1 MLTLALALLL
11 RATSPLYLPV
21 SPLYLPASPPHLLST
36 STAALLHLPHISPYL
51 PASPPYLP
59 STSTAALHPHDF
71 VARFDG
77 AMLLQLLQMPR
88 QVRGR
93 C

>member
-1 MLTLALALLL
+1 MLLVDGAI
-11 RATSPLYLPV
+11 V
-21 SPLYLPASPPHLLST
+21 G
-36 STAALLHLPHISPYL
+36 
-51 PASPPYLP
+51 
-59 STSTAALHPHDF
+59 STSTAALHPQDF

-88 QVRGR
+88 QVRGVGLGLGLGGLGLGHPTRDAAAAAADAAPGARGR

>member
-1 MLTLALALLL
+1 MLSLALALIL
-11 RATSPLYLPV
+11 RAI
-21 SPLYLPASPPHLLST
+21 SPLYLPASPPHLL
-36 STAALLHLPHISPYL
+36 
-51 PASPPYLP
+51 

-88 QVRGR
+88 QVTLG
-93 C
+93 